1 MDEFATYPSL
11 KDKVVYIS
19 GGTTGIGAHVVEH
32 FAAQGSRVGFVG
44 RNEAAAAAVIDGCTK
59 NGWPAPMFQ
68 RVDVTD
74 IAALRASI
82 VATAS
87 ALGPINVLVNNAA
100 NDQRHTMEEVTP
112 EYWDERMNVNLRHQF
127 FAIQAVVGGMRAAG
141 GGSIINL
148 GSISWMLKVPD
159 MPAYTTAKAAI
170 QGLTRTMAKYLG
182 PDNIRVNAVVPGWI
196 ITQRQ
201 LDHWLTPEAEQEMLE
216 GQCLKRR
223 LYPPELARM
232 ILFLAADD
240 SSACTSQSYIVD
252 GGWAGL

>member
-11 KDKVVYIS
+11 QGKVVYIS
-19 GGTTGIGAHVVEH
+19 GGTTGIGAQVVEH
-32 FAAQGSRVGFVG
+32 FAAQGARVGFIG
-44 RNEAAAAAVIDGCTK
+44 RNEAAAAAVIDDCAK

-82 VATAS
+82 EATAG

-112 EYWDERMNVNLRHQF
+112 EYWDERMHVNLRHQF
-127 FAIQAVVGGMRAAG
+127 FAIQAVAGGMRAAG

-170 QGLTRTMAKYLG
+170 QGLTRTIARYLG

-223 LYPPELARM
+223 LLPPELARM